1 MTAHSRCFGR
11 GTDLAKWRG
20 SAYTALHA
28 ASHEE
33 KLMSAAMNATAVK
46 DSRRYVQWCSEE
58 GDANDGR
65 FVS

>member
-1 MTAHSRCFGR
+1 
-11 GTDLAKWRG
+11 
-20 SAYTALHA
+20 
-28 ASHEE
+28 
-33 KLMSAAMNATAVK
+33 MNATAVK